1 VLEFTLRR
9 LLQVLPVVVLSSV
22 GVFLLLHL
30 VPGDPV
36 AVLAGPDA
44 TPETIQAMR
53 QELGL
58 DRSLPVQY
66 GIWLG
71 RVLRGDFGRSYAY
84 RRPVGE
90 LILQRI
96 PATVELA
103 LAGLALALLVAIPTG
118 VLAAVRQGSVF
129 DWLASTLSGFAIAM
143 PNFWFGILAII
154 VFSLTLGWLP
164 PGGMVELSRD
174 PVAGLWFL
182 VLPAVTLA
190 LNQAAVLSRF
200 VKASV
205 LEVLNEDY
213 VRTARAKGL
222 SEAQVTRRHVV
233 RAALIPVA
241 TVLGLEFGRLLGGAV
256 IVESVFA
263 WPGMGRLIVQGILH
277 RDYPIVQAT
286 LLLLVITFVAVNLVT
301 DLVYGLLDPR
311 IRLSARRRA

>member
-1 VLEFTLRR
+1 M
-9 LLQVLPVVVLSSV
+9 LQVLPVVVLSSV

-53 QELGL
+53 QDLGL
-58 DRSLPVQY
+58 DKPLPVQY
-66 GIWLG
+66 GMWLS
-71 RVLRGDFGRSYAY
+71 RVVRGDFGRSYAY

-90 LILQRI
+90 LIVQRI

-103 LAGLALALLVAIPTG
+103 LAGLTLALLVAMPTG
-118 VLAAVRQGSVF
+118 VMAAVRQGSAF
-129 DWLASTLSGFAIAM
+129 DWLASTLSGFAIAI
-143 PNFWFGILAII
+143 PNFWFGILAIT

-164 PGGMVELSRD
+164 PGGMVELTRD
-174 PVAGLWFL
+174 PVGGLRFL

-200 VKASV
+200 VKSSV
-205 LEVLNEDY
+205 LDVLYEDY

-222 SEAQVTRRHVV
+222 SEPRITSRHVV
-233 RAALIPVA
+233 RTALIPIA

-263 WPGMGRLIVQGILH
+263 WPGVGLLIIQGILH

-286 LLLLVITFVAVNLVT
+286 LLLLVITFVAVNLIT
-301 DLVYGLLDPR
+301 DLLYGFLDPR
-311 IRLSARRRA
+311 IRLSARRHS

>member
-1 VLEFTLRR
+1 M
-9 LLQVLPVVVLSSV
+9 LQVLPVVVLSSV

-53 QELGL
+53 QDLGL
-58 DRSLPVQY
+58 DKPLPVQY
-66 GIWLG
+66 GMWLS
-71 RVLRGDFGRSYAY
+71 RVVQGDFGRSYAY

-90 LILQRI
+90 LIVQRI
-96 PATVELA
+96 PATVELT
-103 LAGLALALLVAIPTG
+103 LAGLTLALLVAMPTG
-118 VLAAVRQGSVF
+118 VMAAVRQGSAF
-129 DWLASTLSGFAIAM
+129 DWLASTLSGFAIAI
-143 PNFWFGILAII
+143 PNFWFGILAIT
-154 VFSLTLGWLP
+154 VFSLMLGWLP
-164 PGGMVELSRD
+164 PGGLVELTRD
-174 PVAGLWFL
+174 PVGGLRFL

-190 LNQAAVLSRF
+190 LTQAAVLSRF
-200 VKASV
+200 VKSSV
-205 LEVLNEDY
+205 LDVLYEDY

-222 SEAQVTRRHVV
+222 SEPRITSRHVV
-233 RAALIPVA
+233 RTALIPIA

-263 WPGMGRLIVQGILH
+263 WPGVGLLIIQGILH

-301 DLVYGLLDPR
+301 DLLYGFLDPR
-311 IRLSARRRA
+311 IRLSARRHS